1 IKSTNITKSLTKL
14 IICKLLNYISQNTST
29 YNHSITSLQETITLL
44 HNSDNLLINELNISW
59 ISINNSGNSIAFT
72 IEILYNGE
80 LCKLLWLNSMD
91 SLTKMQLDKV
101 NDKVMERTINGIMN
115 KENLLK
121 KWFPDPNIYIYHIDE
136 DKLKCFNFFETL
148 TNSIDDIPR
157 TSKYSLNILYVYL

>member
-1 IKSTNITKSLTKL
+1 M
-14 IICKLLNYISQNTST
+14 
-29 YNHSITSLQETITLL
+29 
-44 HNSDNLLINELNISW
+44 HNSDNLFINELNISW

-91 SLTKMQLDKV
+91 SLRKIQLDKA

-115 KENLLK
+115 KEENLLK

-148 TNSIDDIPR
+148 TNSIHDIPR